1 MKRIAVRL
9 FAVLCSL
16 LIVLFIGYLFYVAS
30 EIEQQSNADETQPAD
45 VIMVLGAAEYR
56 GKPSPVLQARLNHAL
71 LLYLQHD
78 APYILTTGGAGGDP
92 DFTEAE
98 VGRNYLVER
107 GVPSEAIITEAGSTT
122 AQSVDAAAETMHR
135 MNLHSCL
142 VVSDGYHIYRV
153 KRLMQAKQIKVYGSP
168 RPQVGVMTKNEKRWL
183 YLRQAAGFVLWQVG
197 INI

>member
-107 GVPSEAIITEAGSTT
+107 GGPSEAIITEAGSTT